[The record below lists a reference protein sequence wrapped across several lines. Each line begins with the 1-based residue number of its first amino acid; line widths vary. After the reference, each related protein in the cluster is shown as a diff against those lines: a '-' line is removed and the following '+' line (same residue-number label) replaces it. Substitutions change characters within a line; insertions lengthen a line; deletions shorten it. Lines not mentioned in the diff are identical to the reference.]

1 MSNKGFLMVRMPES
15 LKSKLVEDA
24 SNVGVSMSALLEIM
38 IKSCPDSGPNVESRE
53 VLIRSGF
60 SLSPESR
67 SRLKE
72 MSDLSGRSCSAV
84 INQLIKDFA
93 GIEVLNENR

>member
-24 SNVGVSMSALLEIM
+24 SNVGV
-38 IKSCPDSGPNVESRE
+38 
-53 VLIRSGF
+53 